1 MSSSNYL
8 IAVDGGGTKTE
19 FCFYEIPTGKKSYI
33 KSGSTNYKTAGDRI
47 TENNLVKAMT
57 DYMEKYSIAKEQIKG
72 IVVGIA
78 GCDNEG
84 DKNYYQELL
93 EKTGIDDSYIY
104 ICNDAHLA
112 FGSSGGRHGIVVVAG
127 TGTICLGIKRNG
139 DVLRCGG
146 WGYPISDLGS
156 GLWLASEA
164 LKELTIFC
172 DGYGIY
178 HSIFENFKEKI
189 GAKTFDEIPQ
199 IITSYKISDIASFA
213 KIIMDFADKG
223 DEYCVNLCR
232 KSIRHVID
240 ITKNI
245 YRKLS
250 LLDKE
255 NMDFVIAGGLF
266 SHTFFKNEYLNC
278 LKEEIGICDDVV
290 KQTAYKPVDGGIN
303 IAKQIFI
310 SL

>member
-19 FCFYEIPTGKKSYI
+19 FCFYEIQTGKKSYI

-57 DYMEKYSIAKEQIKG
+57 DYMEKVGIAKEQIKG

-139 DVLRCGG
+139 EVLRCGG

-172 DGYGIY
+172 DGYGVY
-178 HSIFENFKEKI
+178 HNIFEKFKEKI

-223 DEYCVNLCR
+223 DEYCISLCR

-278 LKEEIGICDDVV
+278 LKNEIGICDDVV

-303 IAKQIFI
+303 IAKQIFV